1 MLQPILRKNTNFSLR
16 LSYIKTCLNADIGI
30 DPITA
35 PSILEI
41 NFLEDFI
48 SRHISR
54 IACPDLNVLLS
65 CQKSMPEALKST

>member
-1 MLQPILRKNTNFSLR
+1 MLQPILRKTQFFR
-16 LSYIKTCLNADIGI
+16 CVCPYIKTCLNADIGI

-35 PSILEI
+35 PSILET

-54 IACPDLNVLLS
+54 IACPDLNVLLY
-65 CQKSMPEALKST
+65 CQN